1 MNIVKEEVKC
11 VRLDEIGKA
20 VAIVLGILQS
30 AKILK
35 ELLKDDN
42 DDWWES
48 RKASLPFHQFITSI
62 MKRKVY
68 LITLLLVVFVGL
80 GLMLFNIINWLTYF
94 IILLVVGALTQV
106 EKRRNQNDQK
116 K

>member
-1 MNIVKEEVKC
+1 
-11 VRLDEIGKA
+11 
-20 VAIVLGILQS
+20 
-30 AKILK
+30 
-35 ELLKDDN
+35 
-42 DDWWES
+42 
-48 RKASLPFHQFITSI
+48 

>member
-42 DDWWES
+42 DD
-48 RKASLPFHQFITSI
+48 
-62 MKRKVY
+62 
-68 LITLLLVVFVGL
+68 
-80 GLMLFNIINWLTYF
+80 
-94 IILLVVGALTQV
+94 
-106 EKRRNQNDQK
+106 
-116 K
+116 

>member
-1 MNIVKEEVKC
+1 M
-11 VRLDEIGKA
+11 RLDEIGKA

-35 ELLKDDN
+35 ELLKDD
-42 DDWWES
+42 DDWRES

-68 LITLLLVVFVGL
+68 LITLLLIVLIGL
-80 GLMLFNIINWLTYF
+80 GLLIFNVINWLTYF
-94 IILLVVGALTQV
+94 IILLVVGALTQI
-106 EKRRNQNDQK
+106 EKRRNQNDRK
-116 K
+116 

>member
-1 MNIVKEEVKC
+1 
-11 VRLDEIGKA
+11 
-20 VAIVLGILQS
+20 
-30 AKILK
+30 
-35 ELLKDDN
+35 
-42 DDWWES
+42 
-48 RKASLPFHQFITSI
+48 

-106 EKRRNQNDQK
+106 EKRRNQNDRK